1 MRINVEKLKCYRK
14 RTGLSS
20 QEFAFVCDIPIGT
33 YFSYESGQRNPK
45 QETINIIAKKLGITV
60 EDLTSVDDEFIS
72 NIKKKQGKSKDELA
86 KERMII
92 DYCLLRTRRKQLGLK
107 TKDVAKYVGL
117 SESRYREYEQ
127 GNGRPTRAMTRK
139 MCDILNS
146 KFYELVIE

>member
-1 MRINVEKLKCYRK
+1 M
-14 RTGLSS
+14 
-20 QEFAFVCDIPIGT
+20 
-33 YFSYESGQRNPK
+33 
-45 QETINIIAKKLGITV
+45 
-60 EDLTSVDDEFIS
+60 TSVDDEFIS

-127 GNGRPTRAMTRK
+127 GNGRPTRAITRK
-139 MCDILNS
+139 MCDILNL